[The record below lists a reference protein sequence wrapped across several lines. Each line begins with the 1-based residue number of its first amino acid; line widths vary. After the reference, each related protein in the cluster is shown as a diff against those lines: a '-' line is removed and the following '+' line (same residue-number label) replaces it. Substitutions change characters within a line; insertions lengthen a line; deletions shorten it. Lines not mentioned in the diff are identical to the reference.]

1 MSEQK
6 CRKVYVPVN
15 LDVDAEGNIRPRLIR
30 WIDGRVYNPAA
41 SLSAKGGTPKQ
52 EKKALTDEQVKIL
65 LDTIRGLP
73 PYVFVMIGLYA
84 GLRREEILALR
95 WDCVFLDEATPYI
108 SVRRAWR
115 SVNNRPVISTELKT
129 PAAKR
134 DIPIPGK
141 LVECL
146 KEAKEKS
153 KSEYVISDRNG
164 NALAESQFVRVWKYI
179 AVRSTEERCYY
190 TYVNGQKIKHVVK
203 PKLGEHQPNNPK
215 LVYTMDFQVTPHQLR
230 HTYITNL
237 IYASVDPKTVQYL
250 AGHENSKV
258 TIDMSKIESSA
269 GKALY
274 EQQETKLSQQSA
286 AFIELLTKRGILGD
300 SSIDDDR
307 VRQAKKEKKKSMYH
321 NTLLLLQHYRTILW
335 TLECFPSSVAE
346 ELDRPLKD
354 LDTLLDRI
362 DLELGMNNRKLEG
375 RMESVRRSRLLVDR
389 LNDAVS
395 ILKSKPVNGNKMYDI
410 IYMTFLGPDKLMH
423 EELLYRLDIS
433 ARHYYRLRTQAINII
448 ALRLWSAPAGEV
460 DSWLEVLSILENW

>member
-1 MSEQK
+1 
-6 CRKVYVPVN
+6 
-15 LDVDAEGNIRPRLIR
+15 
-30 WIDGRVYNPAA
+30 
-41 SLSAKGGTPKQ
+41 
-52 EKKALTDEQVKIL
+52 
-65 LDTIRGLP
+65 
-73 PYVFVMIGLYA
+73 
-84 GLRREEILALR
+84 
-95 WDCVFLDEATPYI
+95 
-108 SVRRAWR
+108 
-115 SVNNRPVISTELKT
+115 
-129 PAAKR
+129 
-134 DIPIPGK
+134 
-141 LVECL
+141 
-146 KEAKEKS
+146 
-153 KSEYVISDRNG
+153 
-164 NALAESQFVRVWKYI
+164 
-179 AVRSTEERCYY
+179 
-190 TYVNGQKIKHVVK
+190 
-203 PKLGEHQPNNPK
+203 
-215 LVYTMDFQVTPHQLR
+215 
-230 HTYITNL
+230 
-237 IYASVDPKTVQYL
+237 
-250 AGHENSKV
+250 
-258 TIDMSKIESSA
+258 MSKIESSA

-346 ELDRPLKD
+346 ELDRPLK
-354 LDTLLDRI
+354 
-362 DLELGMNNRKLEG
+362 ELGMNNRKLEG

-395 ILKSKPVNGNKMYDI
+395 ILKAKPVNGHKMYDI

>member
-1 MSEQK
+1 
-6 CRKVYVPVN
+6 
-15 LDVDAEGNIRPRLIR
+15 
-30 WIDGRVYNPAA
+30 
-41 SLSAKGGTPKQ
+41 
-52 EKKALTDEQVKIL
+52 
-65 LDTIRGLP
+65 
-73 PYVFVMIGLYA
+73 
-84 GLRREEILALR
+84 
-95 WDCVFLDEATPYI
+95 
-108 SVRRAWR
+108 
-115 SVNNRPVISTELKT
+115 
-129 PAAKR
+129 
-134 DIPIPGK
+134 
-141 LVECL
+141 
-146 KEAKEKS
+146 
-153 KSEYVISDRNG
+153 
-164 NALAESQFVRVWKYI
+164 
-179 AVRSTEERCYY
+179 
-190 TYVNGQKIKHVVK
+190 
-203 PKLGEHQPNNPK
+203 
-215 LVYTMDFQVTPHQLR
+215 
-230 HTYITNL
+230 
-237 IYASVDPKTVQYL
+237 
-250 AGHENSKV
+250 
-258 TIDMSKIESSA
+258 MSKIESSA

-335 TLECFPSSVAE
+335 TLECFPSSIAE

-433 ARHYYRLRTQAINII
+433 ARHYPHAGNQYHRPASMVCPCRRGGFLAGGSFYFGKLVRLKVSII
-448 ALRLWSAPAGEV
+448 TLLLQER
-460 DSWLEVLSILENW
+460 DK

>member
-1 MSEQK
+1 
-6 CRKVYVPVN
+6 
-15 LDVDAEGNIRPRLIR
+15 
-30 WIDGRVYNPAA
+30 
-41 SLSAKGGTPKQ
+41 
-52 EKKALTDEQVKIL
+52 
-65 LDTIRGLP
+65 
-73 PYVFVMIGLYA
+73 
-84 GLRREEILALR
+84 
-95 WDCVFLDEATPYI
+95 
-108 SVRRAWR
+108 
-115 SVNNRPVISTELKT
+115 
-129 PAAKR
+129 
-134 DIPIPGK
+134 
-141 LVECL
+141 
-146 KEAKEKS
+146 
-153 KSEYVISDRNG
+153 
-164 NALAESQFVRVWKYI
+164 
-179 AVRSTEERCYY
+179 
-190 TYVNGQKIKHVVK
+190 
-203 PKLGEHQPNNPK
+203 
-215 LVYTMDFQVTPHQLR
+215 
-230 HTYITNL
+230 
-237 IYASVDPKTVQYL
+237 
-250 AGHENSKV
+250 
-258 TIDMSKIESSA
+258 MSKIESSA

-346 ELDRPLKD
+346 ELDRPLK
-354 LDTLLDRI
+354 